1 MVNYLKVAIIIL
13 KSNRIFIDFQVV
25 TSLFVAWVFPPL
37 FEYPIVNQDAK
48 KRRTVNKL
56 FALFLPRFLFTILS
70 FACFDQAWCLECDIN
85 LHKILDILLK
95 GNDYDLKAY

>member
-56 FALFLPRFLFTILS
+56 FALFLPRFLFSDSI
-70 FACFDQAWCLECDIN
+70 FCLFRSGLVFRI
-85 LHKILDILLK
+85 
-95 GNDYDLKAY
+95 